1 MGSSVFVRIC
11 PYLSDFV
18 KKNCKF
24 LIFSTFNPLKILVF
38 LAKLPKIHYLCN
50 VTKQLREWRQRRHI
64 WVVTYTKQPNL
75 HKILM
80 IIKTYQ
86 KSHLAHLFSPNLSQ
100 ESANRRLRRWINGD
114 QKLCENLRKVGFFD
128 HQRDHFFTKKEVE
141 LLFEYIGEPCNWL
154 IFNILNNPKVSKCQ
168 SVKVSNS
175 FRATKIPANK

>member
-50 VTKQLREWRQRRHI
+50 VTKQLRRS
-64 WVVTYTKQPNL
+64 
-75 HKILM
+75 
-80 IIKTYQ
+80 YQ

-141 LLFEYIGEPCNWL
+141 LIFEYIGDPYNWL
-154 IFNILNNPKVSKCQ
+154 EYNKIRFYDCHLVILSSCQNQMKIVSKLLI
-168 SVKVSNS
+168 N
-175 FRATKIPANK
+175 IYIY

>member
-1 MGSSVFVRIC
+1 MSVREQLGRVIQFWRCKDKHKKIVPVRIC

-64 WVVTYTKQPNL
+64 WVVTCTNQPTL

-86 KSHLAHLFSPNLSQ
+86 KSHLAHLFFT
-100 ESANRRLRRWINGD
+100 
-114 QKLCENLRKVGFFD
+114 CFFD

-141 LLFEYIGEPCNWL
+141 LLFEYIGEPL
-154 IFNILNNPKVSKCQ
+154 
-168 SVKVSNS
+168 
-175 FRATKIPANK
+175 